1 MQLSRNLGTADR
13 VIRLVGGAAL
23 VVLAL
28 MGTIGLWGWVGLVFV
43 ATAFV
48 NFCPIY
54 RLIGLKTC
62 SDC

>member
-54 RLIGLKTC
+54 RLVGLKTC

>member
-1 MQLSRNLGTADR
+1 MQVTRNLGTADR
-13 VIRLVGGAAL
+13 AIRLIGGGAL

-28 MGTIGLWGWVGLVFV
+28 MGIIGVWGWVGLVLV
-43 ATAFV
+43 ATAFM

-54 RLIGLKTC
+54 RLIGFKTC

>member
-1 MQLSRNLGTADR
+1 MQLSRNLGTVDR
-13 VIRLVGGAAL
+13 VFRLVGGAAL

-28 MGTIGLWGWVGLVFV
+28 MGTIGVWGWVGLVFV
-43 ATAFV
+43 ATAFM

-54 RLIGLKTC
+54 RLIGVKTC